1 MRGNGLKAA
10 VLIALCL
17 ILFPAASDA
26 EVLAV
31 RNCTWCHGGSASGYP
46 PAPALAAQRPQY
58 VAKQLANFRAHT
70 RDTPF
75 SQQYMWGAARNLD
88 AETVRNLA
96 LYFAS
101 LPPRAASDG
110 VPGLVGLGQTIYQQG
125 MPEENIVACVVCHG
139 PNGEGVR
146 DIPRLGGLDSTYLRR
161 RLEQWNQGYHAAA
174 GPPMI
179 SIASKLSDDQIDA
192 LASYL
197 SFIK

>member
-1 MRGNGLKAA
+1 MSRRISEWLSARA
-10 VLIALCL
+10 
-17 ILFPAASDA
+17 
-26 EVLAV
+26 
-31 RNCTWCHGGSASGYP
+31 SASGTKTSIRRK
-46 PAPALAAQRPQY
+46 AACQFPRSHARHSIFATVY
-58 VAKQLANFRAHT
+58 VGGR
-70 RDTPF
+70 
-75 SQQYMWGAARNLD
+75 RNLD

-161 RLEQWNQGYHAAA
+161 RLEQWNQGYHAAV

-179 SIASKLSDDQIDA
+179 SIASKLSDDQIEA

-197 SFIK
+197 SFVK